1 LYRKEAFEMFQV
13 IIMQLYNSCSQI
25 EQQVRTLSGVVEELE
40 SIIPTVSVLPGAEEL
55 ADRLNGD
62 LRDLR
67 EEELLLRQ
75 MLQVLNKILLNYVNC
90 EDRLINEFEQNIYF
104 FQPKELGVFQI
115 QKVSDLII

>member
-1 LYRKEAFEMFQV
+1 MFKV
-13 IIMQLYNSCSQI
+13 IIMHLYNSCSQI

-40 SIIPTVSVLPGAEEL
+40 SVILTVSALPGTEEL
-55 ADRLNGD
+55 VGRLNGD

-115 QKVSDLII
+115 QKVSDLIK

>member
-1 LYRKEAFEMFQV
+1 MFQV
-13 IIMQLYNSCSQI
+13 IIMQLYNSCNQM

-40 SIIPTVSVLPGAEEL
+40 SIIPAVSALPGTEEL
-55 ADRLNGD
+55 ADRLNSD
-62 LRDLR
+62 LWDLR

-75 MLQVLNKILLNYVNC
+75 MMQVLNKILLNYVNC

-115 QKVSDLII
+115 QKVSDLIR

>member
-1 LYRKEAFEMFQV
+1 MFQV

-40 SIIPTVSVLPGAEEL
+40 SIIPTVSALTGTEEL

-62 LRDLR
+62 LRDLC

-90 EDRLINEFEQNIYF
+90 EGRLINEFEQNIYF

>member
-1 LYRKEAFEMFQV
+1 MFQV
-13 IIMQLYNSCSQI
+13 IIMQLNNSCSQI
-25 EQQVRTLSGVVEELE
+25 EQQVRTLTGIVEELE
-40 SIIPTVSVLPGAEEL
+40 SIIPTVSALPGMEEF
-55 ADRLNGD
+55 ADRLNSD

-67 EEELLLRQ
+67 EEELILRQ

-115 QKVSDLII
+115 QKVSDLIR

>member
-1 LYRKEAFEMFQV
+1 MFQV
-13 IIMQLYNSCSQI
+13 MIVQLYNSCNQI
-25 EQQVRTLSGVVEELE
+25 EQQVRTLCSVAEELE
-40 SIIPTVSVLPGAEEL
+40 SIIPAVSILPDTKEL
-55 ADRLNGD
+55 VGRLSGD

-75 MLQVLNKILLNYVNC
+75 MLQVLNKTLLNYVNC

-115 QKVSDLII
+115 QKVSDLIR

>member
-1 LYRKEAFEMFQV
+1 MFQV

-40 SIIPTVSVLPGAEEL
+40 SIIPTVSALSGTEEL
-55 ADRLNGD
+55 VDRLNGD

-104 FQPKELGVFQI
+104 FQPKEMGVFQI
-115 QKVSDLII
+115 QKVSDLIR

>member
-1 LYRKEAFEMFQV
+1 MFQV

-40 SIIPTVSVLPGAEEL
+40 SIIPTVSALPGTEEL
-55 ADRLNGD
+55 VDRLNGD

-104 FQPKELGVFQI
+104 FQPKEMGVFQI
-115 QKVSDLII
+115 QKVSDLIR